1 MTPTQLL
8 WIFAGAAGAIVA
20 VSLTLV
26 LWRAVST
33 RNDAR
38 RAVLA
43 DMIFLTVVAGFLVY
57 SLFVNSSI
65 TYDVVLIAGLGGAI
79 STMAFARVITRGRR

>member
-1 MTPTQLL
+1 MTPTQFL
-8 WIFAGAAGAIVA
+8 WIFAGVAAVLIVA
-20 VSLTLV
+20 AMALV

-43 DMIFLTVVAGFLVY
+43 DMVFLTVIAGFLVY
-57 SLFVNSSI
+57 CLFYDSAI
-65 TYDVVLIAGLGGAI
+65 TYDVVLLAGLGGAI
-79 STMAFARVITRGRR
+79 STMAFARIITRGRR

>member
-1 MTPTQLL
+1 MTPEQLL
-8 WIFAGAAGAIVA
+8 WVFAGMAGAIVA
-20 VSLTLV
+20 VALILV

-43 DMIFLTVVAGFLVY
+43 DMIFLTVIAGFLVY
-57 SLFVNSSI
+57 TLFVRSSI

-79 STMAFARVITRGRR
+79 STMAFARIINRGRR

>member
-8 WIFAGAAGAIVA
+8 WIFAGMAGAIVA
-20 VSLTLV
+20 VAMALV

-43 DMIFLTVVAGFLVY
+43 DMIFLTVIAGFLVY
-57 SLFVNSSI
+57 CLFVRSAI
-65 TYDVVLIAGLGGAI
+65 TYDVVMLAGFGGAI
-79 STMAFARVITRGRR
+79 STMAFARIITRGRR

>member
-1 MTPTQLL
+1 MTPTQFL
-8 WIFAGAAGAIVA
+8 WIFAGMAAVIIAA
-20 VSLTLV
+20 AMALV

-43 DMIFLTVVAGFLVY
+43 DMVFLTIIAGFLVY
-57 SLFVNSSI
+57 CLFYSSSI
-65 TYDVVLIAGLGGAI
+65 TYDVVLLAGLGGAI
-79 STMAFARVITRGRR
+79 STMAFARIITRGRR

>member
-1 MTPTQLL
+1 M
-8 WIFAGAAGAIVA
+8 WIFAGVAAVLIVA
-20 VSLTLV
+20 AMALV

-43 DMIFLTVVAGFLVY
+43 DMVFLTVIAGFLVY
-57 SLFVNSSI
+57 CLFYDSAI
-65 TYDVVLIAGLGGAI
+65 TYDVVLLAGLGGAI
-79 STMAFARVITRGRR
+79 STMAFARIITRGRR